1 MMQLEQT
8 SKSPNLGDGLIIFLR
23 LTFYDFLGSTIL
35 WCAALLLVLKSI
47 VSTIKDLLTMEPF
60 SRQTG
65 IHINPIIKALG
76 SAQELNN

>member
-1 MMQLEQT
+1 MQLEQP
-8 SKSPNLGDGLIIFLR
+8 SKSPNQGDGLLSIFFAFDVLCFSGHIR
-23 LTFYDFLGSTIL
+23 
-35 WCAALLLVLKSI
+35 CAALLLVLKSI

>member
-8 SKSPNLGDGLIIFLR
+8 SKSPNPGDGLIVFFAFDVLCFSGHIR
-23 LTFYDFLGSTIL
+23 
-35 WCAALLLVLKSI
+35 CAALLLVLKSI

-65 IHINPIIKALG
+65 IHMNPTIKAIET
-76 SAQELNN
+76 AQESNH

>member
-8 SKSPNLGDGLIIFLR
+8 SKSPNPGDGLIVFLR
-23 LTFYDFLGSTIL
+23 LTFYAFLGSTIL

-65 IHINPIIKALG
+65 IHTNPTIKAIET
-76 SAQELNN
+76 AQETNH